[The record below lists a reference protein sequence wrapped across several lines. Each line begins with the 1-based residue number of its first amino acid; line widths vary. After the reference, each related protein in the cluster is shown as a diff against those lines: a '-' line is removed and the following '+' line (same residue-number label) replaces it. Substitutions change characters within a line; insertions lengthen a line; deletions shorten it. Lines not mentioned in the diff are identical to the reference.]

1 MTGQT
6 CGLPNKK
13 KILNARTP
21 GWDPKT
27 KKWVSLGRLLVW
39 VTSEIV
45 DTEKYCVCLCF
56 TGCLVCSSVN
66 SIGINKEQGVSLSR
80 EWMNFEIQVSGQGSR
95 TTSLSVLRN
104 KVRKHALSKAHT
116 QAVNVA
122 EQQDKAAIENAMEV
136 MTESY
141 MKETEAVFRTAYHI
155 AKKNR
160 PFSDHESLIEL
171 QELNGLKMGTIL
183 HSRYSATQIIQHVA
197 SEMQSKIVSN
207 IIASSSKLAVLIDEA
222 SSLSHKAVM
231 TVSIKASIQEES
243 PEFIFIELVE
253 LENQRADGIEQAL
266 LTCLTNAGF
275 TEEWLHENWVTF
287 VSDGAIVMLGKKS
300 GVATRLTSRFPKLFV
315 WHCMNHRLE
324 LAVSDAVDEVNSV
337 NHFKTFIQK
346 LYSVYSMS
354 NKNERE
360 LKNAAAEVGSQL
372 LRIGRILDVRWVAS
386 SFRTVRAVWTSLGA
400 LVQHFKNACCD
411 ETRSTKDRQMYRGLL
426 DRVQSPEFI
435 CDLGLMYDTLHELSL
450 LSQEL
455 QSRSITLL
463 RAEHLLKRS
472 IRVIQSFKES
482 PGEKYSEALEAKK
495 TGEYRSTTLKTM
507 AKLRSINP
515 GQFLQSLVNNL
526 EKRLSFEDETIK
538 DLSILDQSKWPSK
551 PSIRHG
557 EEQIKRLCKRFNLC
571 TDQALN
577 GMRDL
582 LEQPTSEP
590 KDLKPL
596 MNCMKTFPVSTAECE
611 RNFSLMNNISSDK
624 RAVLL
629 ISNISNLMM
638 ININGPPT
646 SKFDPR
652 KYTRTWLKSHRAA
665 SSVRSRQCS
674 VKTPAESRSVWN
686 IL

>member
-1 MTGQT
+1 MCKPIATE
-6 CGLPNKK
+6 
-13 KILNARTP
+13 KIPTYSTEIVKSKSCDRRDDILTARTP
-21 GWDPKT
+21 
-27 KKWVSLGRLLVW
+27 R
-39 VTSEIV
+39 
-45 DTEKYCVCLCF
+45 
-56 TGCLVCSSVN
+56 
-66 SIGINKEQGVSLSR
+66 
-80 EWMNFEIQVSGQGSR
+80 
-95 TTSLSVLRN
+95 
-104 KVRKHALSKAHT
+104 
-116 QAVNVA
+116 
-122 EQQDKAAIENAMEV
+122 
-136 MTESY
+136 
-141 MKETEAVFRTAYHI
+141 
-155 AKKNR
+155 
-160 PFSDHESLIEL
+160 
-171 QELNGLKMGTIL
+171 
-183 HSRYSATQIIQHVA
+183 
-197 SEMQSKIVSN
+197 
-207 IIASSSKLAVLIDEA
+207 ASSSCRNRM
-222 SSLSHKAVM
+222 SHM

-275 TEEWLHENWVTF
+275 TE
-287 VSDGAIVMLGKKS
+287 GKKS
-300 GVATRLTSRFPKLFV
+300 GAATRLTSRFPKLFV

-346 LYSVYSMS
+346 LYSLYSMS

-360 LKNAAAEVGSQL
+360 LINAAAAAEVGSQL

-482 PGEKYSEALEAKK
+482 PGEKDSEALEAKK
-495 TGEYRSTTLKTM
+495 TGVSVYNTENNGK
-507 AKLRSINP
+507 AE
-515 GQFLQSLVNNL
+515 FLQSLVNNL
-526 EKRLSFEDETIK
+526 EKRLSFEDEIIK

-665 SSVRSRQCS
+665 SSVSSRQCRTTTPLGESSHALHGILPAS
-674 VKTPAESRSVWN
+674 VGEPDDEPLNLSSEYVFLTPVVAPSTSTSIAPPDPPQDVCGPERRRRRRNAGAEDPYQKLLKMETEREVKQIELAN
-686 IL
+686 EQIKLTLLQQKETELKIKVLEKQLTFDL

>member
-1 MTGQT
+1 
-6 CGLPNKK
+6 
-13 KILNARTP
+13 
-21 GWDPKT
+21 
-27 KKWVSLGRLLVW
+27 
-39 VTSEIV
+39 
-45 DTEKYCVCLCF
+45 VCICF

-66 SIGINKEQGVSLSR
+66 SVGINKEQGVSLSI
-80 EWMNFEIQVSGQGSR
+80 EWMNFEIQVSA
-95 TTSLSVLRN
+95 LRN

-116 QAVNVA
+116 QAVKVA
-122 EQQDKAAIENAMEV
+122 EQQNEAAIENAMEA

-141 MKETEAVFRTAYHI
+141 MRETEAVFRTAYHL

-160 PFSDHESLIEL
+160 PFPDHQSLIEL
-171 QELNGLKMGTIL
+171 QELNGVKMGSMI

-197 SEMQSKIVSN
+197 SEMQSKMVSS

-243 PEFIFIELVE
+243 PEFIFLELVE
-253 LENQRADGIEQAL
+253 LENQRADGIVQAL

-287 VSDGAIVMLGKKS
+287 VSDGASVMLGKKS
-300 GVATRLTSRFPKLFV
+300 GVATRLTSRFPK
-315 WHCMNHRLE
+315 LE

-346 LYSVYSMS
+346 LYSRYSTS

-360 LKNAAAEVGSQL
+360 LINAAAEVGSQL
-372 LRIGRILDVRWVAS
+372 FHIGRILDVRWVAS
-386 SFRTVRAVWTSLGA
+386 SFRSVRAVWTSLGA
-400 LVQHFKNACCD
+400 LVHKG
-411 ETRSTKDRQMYRGLL
+411 RQMYRGLL

-495 TGEYRSTTLKTM
+495 TGEYRSTALKTN
-507 AKLRSINP
+507 AKLKSINP

-526 EKRLSFEDETIK
+526 EKHLSFEDETIK
-538 DLSILDQSKWPSK
+538 DLSILDQSKWLSK

-557 EEQIKRLCKRFNLC
+557 EERFNLC
-571 TDQALN
+571 TDQALS

-582 LEQPTSEP
+582 LEEPSSEP
-590 KDLKPL
+590 NDLKPL

-652 KYTRTWLKSHRAA
+652 KTWLKSHRAA
-665 SSVRSRQCS
+665 SSVCSRQCS
-674 VKTPAESRSVWN
+674 VKTPAESKSVWN